1 MKTTQRTMGQMTRR
15 MIVQYA
21 GVVQDFNPVHYDEQ
35 FARAA
40 GLPNVIAQ
48 GPLTVALAL
57 DALVAEHGSTS
68 IRSLSF
74 RLKSPVF
81 PGDTIYARTTV
92 TDVRASKSR
101 PNQGIVTTKT
111 EGYKADGTVFLSF
124 ERVSLVPRRGA
135 GVKAAR

>member
-81 PGDTIYARTTV
+81 PGDELRLTCDEEQQV
-92 TDVRASKSR
+92 QVSCGD
-101 PNQGIVTTKT
+101 
-111 EGYKADGTVFLSF
+111 
-124 ERVSLVPRRGA
+124 RVILA
-135 GVKAAR
+135 GNVGLA